1 MANYGISPCEYVGQ
15 HLPSDQQKEHLILKE
30 LRMQEDDLL
39 ELWNAKRFQII
50 AAQVAPA
57 LVLLGVF
64 VLAAFGQFENASDGA
79 KYLAIGATAATGI
92 LAVITQ
98 YATIREAE
106 ALLIDLKKIEN
117 KSALATKI
125 ASSRGF
131 LSIMAIILVGLSLI
145 SFALVLW
152 AVLG

>member
-1 MANYGISPCEYVGQ
+1 
-15 HLPSDQQKEHLILKE
+15 
-30 LRMQEDDLL
+30 MQEDDLL
-39 ELWNAKRFQII
+39 ELWNAKRVQIV

-57 LVLLGVF
+57 LVLIAVF
-64 VLAAFGQFENASDGA
+64 VLAALGQFESATDGA
-79 KYLAIGATAATGI
+79 KYLAIGATAITGI

-98 YATIREAE
+98 YAAIREAE

-117 KSALATKI
+117 KSALSTKI

>member
-1 MANYGISPCEYVGQ
+1 
-15 HLPSDQQKEHLILKE
+15 
-30 LRMQEDDLL
+30 
-39 ELWNAKRFQII
+39 
-50 AAQVAPA
+50 
-57 LVLLGVF
+57 
-64 VLAAFGQFENASDGA
+64 
-79 KYLAIGATAATGI
+79 
-92 LAVITQ
+92 VITQ